1 MNNLMTNLNIETVVA
16 ILFGITAMTTVVMS
30 ISAYA
35 YQRRREHQKEPGLQ
49 KTEEGTAGKFFV
61 RVR

>member
-1 MNNLMTNLNIETVVA
+1 MNNLITNLNIETVVA
-16 ILFGITAMTTVVMS
+16 ILFGITAITTVIMS

-35 YQRRREHQKEPGLQ
+35 YQRRREHQKDPTLQ